1 MPLTK
6 PKGVG
11 EITSVTTPLVHT
23 RSRCSVLSTLL
34 EPDQRCPPWPT
45 AATADAMRTPCG
57 RKPYLRL
64 LDRCFLPALTAFT
77 LGQDLIVLLFLTT
90 FAYLLMHQNRDLP
103 AGAVTI
109 SNDDQ
114 LSLAMDHIASSGI
127 GIATG
132 KLIAFRCALM
142 IGACLRIVQF
152 LSWKLPF
159 AEAEVSVLPP
169 FLLSTFRQCENH
181 PRASAKLMFA
191 SIRPISLSGA
201 PMKLHILALLLV
213 LFAIGCGSNVNP
225 SATSPRSYNGTASVG
240 DFLTITLDPAAHTLT
255 YNNLSNLDTGTIPYT
270 VNSDGTYALNDP
282 TGNLIAAYEVPN
294 YALLVQATKTGPNH
308 DALALVTAVDK
319 GTISTATWAGHGYNY
334 MQFRTSSG
342 GVEVGS
348 AIVDAQGNVSVTG
361 YWPYGSIGQG
371 TGAFN
376 IGNFDASTFHADP
389 SGTFLTIAENNGT
402 SDYVFGTPNGIFAV
416 DTPNGAILGLKKAAS
431 KNFDASFAGTYKAI
445 YYQKTGANTGPNNTE
460 TGTASLGNATLAI
473 TSGRQ
478 ITISDSQG
486 SILVVA
492 TLQPVAD
499 TSYLYGQGE
508 LGDPCNGL
516 FTFRLIASGFQQ
528 DVFVTFMD
536 RAILFSSF
544 RATLPWGSGN
554 TYDYLYGVG
563 LK

>member
-1 MPLTK
+1 
-6 PKGVG
+6 
-11 EITSVTTPLVHT
+11 
-23 RSRCSVLSTLL
+23 
-34 EPDQRCPPWPT
+34 
-45 AATADAMRTPCG
+45 
-57 RKPYLRL
+57 
-64 LDRCFLPALTAFT
+64 
-77 LGQDLIVLLFLTT
+77 
-90 FAYLLMHQNRDLP
+90 
-103 AGAVTI
+103 
-109 SNDDQ
+109 
-114 LSLAMDHIASSGI
+114 
-127 GIATG
+127 
-132 KLIAFRCALM
+132 
-142 IGACLRIVQF
+142 
-152 LSWKLPF
+152 
-159 AEAEVSVLPP
+159 
-169 FLLSTFRQCENH
+169 
-181 PRASAKLMFA
+181 
-191 SIRPISLSGA
+191 
-201 PMKLHILALLLV
+201 
-213 LFAIGCGSNVNP
+213 
-225 SATSPRSYNGTASVG
+225 
-240 DFLTITLDPAAHTLT
+240 
-255 YNNLSNLDTGTIPYT
+255 
-270 VNSDGTYALNDP
+270 
-282 TGNLIAAYEVPN
+282 
-294 YALLVQATKTGPNH
+294 
-308 DALALVTAVDK
+308 
-319 GTISTATWAGHGYNY
+319 

-516 FTFRLIASGFQQ
+516 FTFRLITSGFQQ
-528 DVFVTFMD
+528 DVFVTISARRLRHIYGPSDSVLLIPRHPALGVWEHLRLSVRRRIEMS
-536 RAILFSSF
+536 RTTNEHSSTCLP
-544 RATLPWGSGN
+544 TLTKKRRNLSL
-554 TYDYLYGVG
+554 DSSASLED
-563 LK
+563 

>member
-152 LSWKLPF
+152 LSWKTALRRGGSECTPS
-159 AEAEVSVLPP
+159 VSVVNFQAMRESSASVCQANVCFYPADIPIRSPHETPHPRPAARVVRYRLRLERQPQRNLPP
-169 FLLSTFRQCENH
+169 FLQRDSFCRRLS
-181 PRASAKLMFA
+181 
-191 SIRPISLSGA
+191 
-201 PMKLHILALLLV
+201 
-213 LFAIGCGSNVNP
+213 
-225 SATSPRSYNGTASVG
+225 
-240 DFLTITLDPAAHTLT
+240 TITLDPAAHTLT
-255 YNNLSNLDTGTIPYT
+255 YTNLSNQDTGTVPYT
-270 VNSDGTYALNDP
+270 VNSDGTYSLNDP

-294 YALLVQATKTGPNH
+294 YALLLQATKTGPNH
-308 DALALVTAVDK
+308 DALALVTTVDK

-486 SILVVA
+486 TILVVA

-508 LGDPCNGL
+508 LGDPCN
-516 FTFRLIASGFQQ
+516 
-528 DVFVTFMD
+528 
-536 RAILFSSF
+536 
-544 RATLPWGSGN
+544 
-554 TYDYLYGVG
+554 
-563 LK
+563 

>member
-45 AATADAMRTPCG
+45 AATADAMPCG

-181 PRASAKLMFA
+181 PRVSAKLMFA

-255 YNNLSNLDTGTIPYT
+255 YKNLSNLDSGIIPYS

-294 YALLVQATKTGPNH
+294 YALLLQATKTGPNH

-319 GTISTATWAGHGYNY
+319 GTISTATWAGHGFNY
-334 MQFRTSSG
+334 MQFRTASG

-348 AIVDAQGNVSVTG
+348 AILDAQGNVSVTG
-361 YWPYGSIGQG
+361 YWP
-371 TGAFN
+371 
-376 IGNFDASTFHADP
+376 
-389 SGTFLTIAENNGT
+389 
-402 SDYVFGTPNGIFAV
+402 
-416 DTPNGAILGLKKAAS
+416 
-431 KNFDASFAGTYKAI
+431 
-445 YYQKTGANTGPNNTE
+445 
-460 TGTASLGNATLAI
+460 
-473 TSGRQ
+473 
-478 ITISDSQG
+478 
-486 SILVVA
+486 
-492 TLQPVAD
+492 
-499 TSYLYGQGE
+499 
-508 LGDPCNGL
+508 
-516 FTFRLIASGFQQ
+516 
-528 DVFVTFMD
+528 
-536 RAILFSSF
+536 
-544 RATLPWGSGN
+544 
-554 TYDYLYGVG
+554 
-563 LK
+563 

>member
-45 AATADAMRTPCG
+45 AAAADAMRTPCG

-77 LGQDLIVLLFLTT
+77 LGQNLIVLLFLTT

-103 AGAVTI
+103 AGAVTV

-169 FLLSTFRQCENH
+169 FLLSSFRQCENH
-181 PRASAKLMFA
+181 PRVSAKLMFA

-213 LFAIGCGSNVNP
+213 LFATGCGSNVTP

-240 DFLTITLDPAAHTLT
+240 DFLRSHWIPPLTPSRTRIFPTRTPGQFPTL
-255 YNNLSNLDTGTIPYT
+255 
-270 VNSDGTYALNDP
+270 
-282 TGNLIAAYEVPN
+282 
-294 YALLVQATKTGPNH
+294 
-308 DALALVTAVDK
+308 
-319 GTISTATWAGHGYNY
+319 
-334 MQFRTSSG
+334 
-342 GVEVGS
+342 
-348 AIVDAQGNVSVTG
+348 
-361 YWPYGSIGQG
+361 
-371 TGAFN
+371 
-376 IGNFDASTFHADP
+376 
-389 SGTFLTIAENNGT
+389 
-402 SDYVFGTPNGIFAV
+402 
-416 DTPNGAILGLKKAAS
+416 
-431 KNFDASFAGTYKAI
+431 
-445 YYQKTGANTGPNNTE
+445 
-460 TGTASLGNATLAI
+460 
-473 TSGRQ
+473 
-478 ITISDSQG
+478 
-486 SILVVA
+486 
-492 TLQPVAD
+492 
-499 TSYLYGQGE
+499 
-508 LGDPCNGL
+508 
-516 FTFRLIASGFQQ
+516 
-528 DVFVTFMD
+528 
-536 RAILFSSF
+536 
-544 RATLPWGSGN
+544 
-554 TYDYLYGVG
+554 
-563 LK
+563 

>member
-1 MPLTK
+1 
-6 PKGVG
+6 
-11 EITSVTTPLVHT
+11 
-23 RSRCSVLSTLL
+23 
-34 EPDQRCPPWPT
+34 
-45 AATADAMRTPCG
+45 
-57 RKPYLRL
+57 
-64 LDRCFLPALTAFT
+64 
-77 LGQDLIVLLFLTT
+77 
-90 FAYLLMHQNRDLP
+90 
-103 AGAVTI
+103 
-109 SNDDQ
+109 
-114 LSLAMDHIASSGI
+114 
-127 GIATG
+127 
-132 KLIAFRCALM
+132 
-142 IGACLRIVQF
+142 
-152 LSWKLPF
+152 
-159 AEAEVSVLPP
+159 
-169 FLLSTFRQCENH
+169 
-181 PRASAKLMFA
+181 
-191 SIRPISLSGA
+191 
-201 PMKLHILALLLV
+201 
-213 LFAIGCGSNVNP
+213 
-225 SATSPRSYNGTASVG
+225 
-240 DFLTITLDPAAHTLT
+240 
-255 YNNLSNLDTGTIPYT
+255 

-294 YALLVQATKTGPNH
+294 YALLLQATKTGPNH

-371 TGAFN
+371 
-376 IGNFDASTFHADP
+376 IGASTFHADP
-389 SGTFLTIAENNGT
+389 SGTFLTIANNGT
-402 SDYVFGTPNGIFAV
+402 SDYVFGTSNGIFAV

-460 TGTASLGNATLAI
+460 TGTASLGNATLAV
-473 TSGRQ
+473 TSGHQ
-478 ITISDSQG
+478 NTISDSQG

-499 TSYLYGQGE
+499 PSYLYGQGE

-516 FTFRLIASGFQQ
+516 FTFRLITSGFQQ

-554 TYDYLYGVG
+554 TYDYLCGVG